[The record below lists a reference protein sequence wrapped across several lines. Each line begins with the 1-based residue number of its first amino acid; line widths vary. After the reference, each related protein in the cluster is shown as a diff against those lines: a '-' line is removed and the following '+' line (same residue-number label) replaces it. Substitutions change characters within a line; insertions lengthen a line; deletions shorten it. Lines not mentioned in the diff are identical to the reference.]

1 MDGAESHGLG
11 YGRVDEDPNVAV
23 LVATMDATARWA
35 ATREL
40 RAWERSRL
48 HLFEGERL
56 LDVGCGLGEASLALA
71 EDLGTDGLVVGIDA
85 STAMLTIASERS
97 RAAPCHMRFSIGSA
111 LALEEPDRSFDA
123 ARSERTLQWVAD
135 PQAAVNEMARVLRPG
150 GRISLIDTDWS
161 TLRLD
166 VGDADVA
173 SRVRDA
179 MRVERGRPSNVGSRL
194 DELVR
199 VAGFEDVKQTSATQ
213 VWSEWDPA
221 ESPAP
226 LGCFSMRSL
235 AEDLVATGHVDRA
248 ETDRFMSTIHAA
260 AEGGRFGMSLTMF
273 AVIATA
279 PET

>member
-1 MDGAESHGLG
+1 
-11 YGRVDEDPNVAV
+11 
-23 LVATMDATARWA
+23 
-35 ATREL
+35 
-40 RAWERSRL
+40 
-48 HLFEGERL
+48 
-56 LDVGCGLGEASLALA
+56 
-71 EDLGTDGLVVGIDA
+71 
-85 STAMLTIASERS
+85 
-97 RAAPCHMRFSIGSA
+97 
-111 LALEEPDRSFDA
+111 
-123 ARSERTLQWVAD
+123 
-135 PQAAVNEMARVLRPG
+135 LRPG